1 MTRPSD
7 PSDPSSPSGSSG
19 PSDPFTVAF
28 EPDAPPVDLPPD
40 ASALR
45 GWMRGTVPDGRLEGK
60 ERLMIAEA
68 VPAGYFGYP
77 DGLTLSERQGLTYR
91 RMRAAGLAAP
101 PATELLDD
109 PPLLCG
115 LLERCAVADPALFHV
130 LMLHY
135 TLALGPIVAFTPP
148 DGTGPR
154 PDREALESMDAA
166 GTLLMT
172 EIGRS
177 NSHLSPR
184 TLARHDPDTG
194 GFVLTTPDAAA
205 AKFPTNTAHPDVPKV
220 AAVYATLVH
229 GGEER
234 GVFVFTVPLRAA
246 DGSTP
251 PGVRITAAP
260 DTFGL
265 MVDYGAVTLTD
276 VRVPFEAWLSDGA
289 RLEPDGGF
297 HDPAGGPGERLV
309 RSMGIAPP
317 VWRSVVSACAALARA
332 SAVTLV
338 AHTAGRATLGRLA
351 PRRPLGDYRN
361 QQEAMLGALASA
373 YALTLVADRVK
384 GPRPLGRAPAVPPS
398 SAGTKGAAWAP
409 WSAVDRD
416 LALLKA
422 AVTAHTQD
430 VVGACRVHAG
440 APGFAASHRL
450 NGYRGLAHAYQNA
463 GGDNELILFDTAR
476 ALAAEAGAEATAPA
490 PAEPVAREFGSPA
503 MCRTLAASLEH
514 ALATRLAGRTA
525 TAGPADAEGVFTAW
539 NDNLTLASATARV
552 AADGIVLRIVDES
565 SRAVPAEAAPLLEP
579 LLRVFGLDWI
589 ERRAAL
595 LLEHG
600 VAGPGLLDRVWAERR
615 GACDVLAGR
624 VGDLAAALDTPTP
637 VAAPTTPREPVTSS

>member
-1 MTRPSD
+1 MR
-7 PSDPSSPSGSSG
+7 
-19 PSDPFTVAF
+19 F
-28 EPDAPPVDLPPD
+28 EPGAVPEALPSD

-45 GWMRGTVPDGRLEGK
+45 EWMRGTVPEGRLEAK
-60 ERLMIAEA
+60 ERQMIAEA
-68 VPAGYFGYP
+68 VPAAFFGYP
-77 DGLTLSERQGLTYR
+77 DGLTPGERQGLTYR

-101 PATELLDD
+101 PGSELLDD

-135 TLALGPIVAFTPP
+135 TLALGPVVAFTPP
-148 DGTGPR
+148 DAPGPGR
-154 PDREALESMDAA
+154 DREALESMDAA

-184 TLARHDPDTG
+184 TLARHDPATG

-220 AAVYATLVH
+220 AAVYATLEH
-229 GGEER
+229 GGRER

-251 PGVRITAAP
+251 PGVRVTPAP
-260 DTFGL
+260 DSFGL

-276 VRVPFEAWLSDGA
+276 VRVPFEAWLGDGA
-289 RLEPDGGF
+289 RLDPDGGF

-317 VWRSVVSACAALARA
+317 VWRAVVSACAALARA

-361 QQEAMLGALASA
+361 QREAMLGALASA

-384 GPRPLGRAPAVPPS
+384 GPRPLGRAPAGPSPDAPPRPEEVPAAVSSPGVVSRSGAVPS
-398 SAGTKGAAWAP
+398 GDAGAAWAP

-422 AVTAHTQD
+422 AVTARTQE
-430 VVGACRVHAG
+430 VVEACRMHAG

-450 NGYRGLAHAYQNA
+450 NGYRGLAHAYQSA

-476 ALAAEAGAEATAPA
+476 GLAAAPPPPA
-490 PAEPVAREFGSPA
+490 PPP
-503 MCRTLAASLEH
+503 
-514 ALATRLAGRTA
+514 
-525 TAGPADAEGVFTAW
+525 
-539 NDNLTLASATARV
+539 
-552 AADGIVLRIVDES
+552 
-565 SRAVPAEAAPLLEP
+565 AVPADVVRTEP
-579 LLRVFGLDWI
+579 
-589 ERRAAL
+589 
-595 LLEHG
+595 
-600 VAGPGLLDRVWAERR
+600 
-615 GACDVLAGR
+615 GR
-624 VGDLAAALDTPTP
+624 
-637 VAAPTTPREPVTSS
+637 

>member
-7 PSDPSSPSGSSG
+7 PSDHSGSA
-19 PSDPFTVAF
+19 DPFAVAF
-28 EPDAPPVDLPPD
+28 EPDATPVEPPAD

-45 GWMRGTVPDGRLEGK
+45 DWMRGTAPEGRLDAK

-68 VPAGYFGYP
+68 VPAAFFGYP

-91 RMRAAGLAAP
+91 RMQAAGLAAP
-101 PATELLDD
+101 PALDLLDD

-135 TLALGPIVAFTPP
+135 TLALGPIAKFTPR

-154 PDREALESMDAA
+154 PDRDALESMDAA

-184 TLARHDPDTG
+184 TLARHDPETG

-205 AKFPTNTAHPDVPKV
+205 AKFPTNTAHPGVPKV

-229 GGEER
+229 GGRER

-251 PGVRITAAP
+251 PGVRITPAP

-265 MVDYGAVTLTD
+265 MVDYGAVTLTE
-276 VRVPFEAWLSDGA
+276 VAVPFEAWLSDGA

-317 VWRSVVSACAALARA
+317 VWRAVVSACAALARA

-361 QQEAMLGALASA
+361 QREAMLGALASA

-384 GPRPLGRAPAVPPS
+384 GPRPLGRAPAAPPS
-398 SAGTKGAAWAP
+398 SAGTGGAAWAP

-422 AVTAHTQD
+422 AVTEQAQD
-430 VVGACRVHAG
+430 VVGACRVRAG
-440 APGFAASHRL
+440 APGFAASNRL
-450 NGYRGLAHAYQNA
+450 NGYRGLTHAYQNA

-476 ALAAEAGAEATAPA
+476 ALAADPPPAPDPVPEEAG
-490 PAEPVAREFGSPA
+490 EFGSPA
-503 MCRTLAASLEH
+503 MCRNLAASLEH
-514 ALATRLAGRTA
+514 LLTSRLSTQTA
-525 TAGPADAEGVFTAW
+525 ADAGNADAVFTAW
-539 NDNLTLASATARV
+539 NDNLTLAAATSRI
-552 AADGIVLRIVDES
+552 AADGIVLRIVAEA
-565 SRAVPAEAAPLLEP
+565 SRDVPDEAAPLLQP
-579 LLRVFGLDWI
+579 LLRLYGLDWI

-595 LLEHG
+595 LMEHG
-600 VAGPGLLDRVWAERR
+600 VAGPGLLERVWAGRR
-615 GACDVLAGR
+615 EVGDRLAGR

-637 VAAPTTPREPVTSS
+637 IAAPATPREPTSST

>member
-1 MTRPSD
+1 MV
-7 PSDPSSPSGSSG
+7 G
-19 PSDPFTVAF
+19 F
-28 EPDAPPVDLPPD
+28 EPDAAPVELPGD

-45 GWMRGTVPDGRLEGK
+45 GWMRGTVPEGRLEAK

-68 VPAGYFGYP
+68 VPAAFFGYP
-77 DGLTLSERQGLTYR
+77 DGLTLRERQGLTYE

-101 PATELLDD
+101 PAAELLDD

-135 TLALGPIVAFTPP
+135 TLALGPIVRFTPP
-148 DGTGPR
+148 DGPGPR
-154 PDREALESMDAA
+154 ADREALESMAAA

-184 TLARHDPDTG
+184 TLARHDPETG

-229 GGEER
+229 GGAER
-234 GVFVFTVPLRAA
+234 GVFVFTVPLRAP

-251 PGVRITAAP
+251 PGVRITPAP

-265 MVDYGAVTLTD
+265 MVDYGAVTLTG
-276 VRVPFEAWLSDGA
+276 VRVPFESWLADGA
-289 RLEPDGGF
+289 RLDPDGGF
-297 HDPAGGPGERLV
+297 HDPVGGPGERLV
-309 RSMGIAPP
+309 RSMGIAPA
-317 VWRSVVSACAALARA
+317 VWRSVVSVCAALVRA

-361 QQEAMLGALASA
+361 QQEAMLGALAAA

-384 GPRPLGRAPAVPPS
+384 GPRPLGRAPAATAAT
-398 SAGTKGAAWAP
+398 AGRGGGAAWAP

-422 AVTAHTQD
+422 GVTALTQD

-450 NGYRGLAHAYQNA
+450 NGYRGLAHAYQSA

-476 ALAAEAGAEATAPA
+476 ALAADPPPADPPPADPPRADPASAPGRVPVPDGAGGL
-490 PAEPVAREFGSPA
+490 GSPA
-503 MCRTLAASLEH
+503 MCRDLAGALER
-514 ALATRLAGRTA
+514 ALTVRLADRTA
-525 TAGPADAEGVFTAW
+525 TGDAADEPAVFTAW
-539 NDNLTLASATARV
+539 NDNLALAAATSRV
-552 AADGIVLRIVDES
+552 AADGIVLRLVDEA
-565 SRAVPAEAAPLLEP
+565 SRAVPAAAGPLLEP
-579 LLRVFGLDWI
+579 LLRLFGLDWI

-600 VAGPGLLDRVWAERR
+600 VAGPGLLERVWAERR
-615 GACDVLAGR
+615 GVCDVLAGR
-624 VGDLAAALDTPTP
+624 VGDLAAALDTPAA
-637 VAAPTTPREPVTSS
+637 VAAPTTPREPTS

>member
-7 PSDPSSPSGSSG
+7 PSSAPSPVPQADASG
-19 PSDPFTVAF
+19 VVF
-28 EPDAPPVDLPPD
+28 EPGAGPVELPPD

-45 GWMRGTVPDGRLEGK
+45 GWMRGTVPDGRLEAK

-68 VPAGYFGYP
+68 VPAAYFGYP
-77 DGLTLSERQGLTYR
+77 DGLTLSQRQGLTYE

-101 PATELLDD
+101 PAAELLED

-135 TLALGPIVAFTPP
+135 TLALGPIVRFTPP
-148 DGTGPR
+148 DGPGPR
-154 PDREALESMDAA
+154 ADREALESMAAA

-184 TLARHDPDTG
+184 TLARHDPETG
-194 GFVLTTPDAAA
+194 GFVLSTPDAAA

-220 AAVYATLVH
+220 AAVYATLEH
-229 GGEER
+229 GGSER

-251 PGVRITAAP
+251 PGVEITPAP

-265 MVDYGAVTLTD
+265 MVDYAAVTLTG
-276 VRVPFEAWLSDGA
+276 VRVPFESWLGDGA
-289 RLEPDGGF
+289 RLEPGGGF
-297 HDPAGGPGERLV
+297 HDPVGGPGERLV

-317 VWRSVVSACAALARA
+317 VWRAVVSVCAALARA

-384 GPRPLGRAPAVPPS
+384 GPRPLGRAAEAEPAGAG
-398 SAGTKGAAWAP
+398 SAGAAWAP

-450 NGYRGLAHAYQNA
+450 NGYRGLAHAYQSA

-476 ALAAEAGAEATAPA
+476 ALAADPPAGTG
-490 PAEPVAREFGSPA
+490 PVPEDGSEFGEDGSEFGSVA
-503 MCRTLAASLEH
+503 MCRGLAASLER
-514 ALATRLAGRTA
+514 ALTVRLADRTA
-525 TAGPADAEGVFTAW
+525 TGDAPDAEEVFTAW
-539 NDNLTLASATARV
+539 NDNLALAATTARI

-565 SRAVPAEAAPLLEP
+565 SRSVPNAAGALLAPLL
-579 LLRVFGLDWI
+579 RIYGLDWI

-595 LLEHG
+595 LLEHR
-600 VAGPGLLDRVWAERR
+600 VAEPGLLERVGAERR
-615 GACDVLAGR
+615 RACDALAGR
-624 VGDLAAALDTPTP
+624 VGDLAAALDTPAP
-637 VAAPTTPREPVTSS
+637 VAAPTTPREPVL

>member
-1 MTRPSD
+1 MP
-7 PSDPSSPSGSSG
+7 
-19 PSDPFTVAF
+19 A
-28 EPDAPPVDLPPD
+28 D
-40 ASALR
+40 ASVLR
-45 GWMRGTVPDGRLEGK
+45 GWMRGTVPEGRLEAK

-68 VPAGYFGYP
+68 VPEEFFGYP
-77 DGLTLSERQGLTYR
+77 DGLTLAERQGLTYR

-101 PATELLDD
+101 PAPDLLDD

-115 LLERCAVADPALFHV
+115 LLERCAVADPALFHT

-135 TLALGPIVAFTPP
+135 TLALGPIVKFGAN
-148 DGTGPR
+148 DGGGPR

-184 TLARHDPDTG
+184 TLARHDPETG

-205 AKFPTNTAHPDVPKV
+205 AKFPTNTAHRDVPKV

-229 GGEER
+229 GGQER
-234 GVFVFTVPLRAA
+234 GVFVFTVPLRGA

-265 MVDYGAVTLTD
+265 MVDYGAVTLSD
-276 VRVPFEAWLSDGA
+276 VRVPFGSWLSDGA
-289 RLEPDGGF
+289 RLDPGGGF
-297 HDPAGGPGERLV
+297 HDPVGGPGERLV

-317 VWRSVVSACAALARA
+317 VWRAVVSACAALARA
-332 SAVTLV
+332 SAVTLA

-398 SAGTKGAAWAP
+398 SAGTGGAAWAP

-422 AVTAHTQD
+422 AVTEHTQD

-476 ALAAEAGAEATAPA
+476 ALAADPPA
-490 PAEPVAREFGSPA
+490 PSGDPVAGDAGEFGSPA
-503 MCRTLAASLEH
+503 MCRNLAARLER
-514 ALATRLAGRTA
+514 ALTAVLATRTA
-525 TAGPADAEGVFTAW
+525 SAEDAADAPDAGFTAW
-539 NDNLTLASATARV
+539 NDNLTLAAATARV

-565 SRAVPAEAAPLLEP
+565 SGSVPADAAPLLEP
-579 LLRVFGLDWI
+579 LLRMFGLDWI

-600 VAGPGLLDRVWAERR
+600 VAGPGLLERVWAGRR
-615 GACDVLAGR
+615 EVCDLLAGR
-624 VGDLAAALDTPTP
+624 VTDLAAALDTPTP
-637 VAAPTTPREPVTSS
+637 VAAPTTPREPATP